1 MENNTLELM
10 GMLTGIIIT
19 LGFFA
24 AIILSIYFLVKTRNK
39 ERMAI
44 IEKGGD
50 LSELYKKKRNG
61 HGFFKTGM
69 VVIGVAIGLILGGIL
84 DNAMVLPEG
93 LSYFAMILL
102 GGGSAIILAN
112 YLIANNKVGKA

>member
-1 MENNTLELM
+1 MENNTVELM
-10 GMLTGIIIT
+10 GMLTGIIIS

-24 AIILSIYFLVKTRNK
+24 AIILSIFFLVKTRNK

-50 LSELYKKKRNG
+50 LSELYRKKRSG
-61 HGFFKTGM
+61 HGFFKVGM
-69 VVIGVAIGLILGGIL
+69 VVVGLALGLILAGFIE
-84 DNAMVLPEG
+84 NAHILPEG

-102 GGGSAIILAN
+102 GGGSGIILAN
-112 YLIANNKVGKA
+112 YLITNNKIGKA